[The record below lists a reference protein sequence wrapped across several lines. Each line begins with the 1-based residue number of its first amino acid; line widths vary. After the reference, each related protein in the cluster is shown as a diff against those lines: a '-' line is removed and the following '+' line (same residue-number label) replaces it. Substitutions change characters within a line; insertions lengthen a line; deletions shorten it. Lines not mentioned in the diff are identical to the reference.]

1 MLPAVQLRGY
11 NPSMGTS
18 DEFAPQI
25 IITARL
31 MTGSLAIPSLELIY
45 RMSIYASIQ
54 SLVIGVF
61 MGELSNVEVS
71 KASTM
76 ITTAASLAGN
86 GLIALLLNIS
96 SFQATK
102 VAGALAI
109 TVWGNVR
116 QILTL
121 FLSILFLGEFD
132 LNLQTGTGII
142 LVVVG
147 CAFYSKVELD
157 SKQ

>member
-1 MLPAVQLRGY
+1 
-11 NPSMGTS
+11 
-18 DEFAPQI
+18 
-25 IITARL
+25 
-31 MTGSLAIPSLELIY
+31 MTGSLALPSLELIY

-54 SLVIGVF
+54 SFVIGVCV
-61 MGELSNVEVS
+61 GELSNVKVS
-71 KASTM
+71 TPSTM
-76 ITTAASLAGN
+76 IITAASLAGN
-86 GLIALLLNIS
+86 GMIALLLNIS

-121 FLSILFLGEFD
+121 VLGILLLGEFE
-132 LNLQTGTGII
+132 LNLQTGAGII

-157 SKQ
+157 SKQETR